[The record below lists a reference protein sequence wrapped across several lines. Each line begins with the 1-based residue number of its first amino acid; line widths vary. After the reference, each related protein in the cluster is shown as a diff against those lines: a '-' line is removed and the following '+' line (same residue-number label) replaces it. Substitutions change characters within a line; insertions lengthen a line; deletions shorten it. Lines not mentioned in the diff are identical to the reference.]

1 MTYSKALTGMSQ
13 NSVNDSNTLNRKA
26 MNTFQGLE
34 SILDKLG
41 GIISKKLSLNQNL
54 KIQSDLMEM
63 NYRKAYTQN
72 FSNHYLDKKQGSVL
86 VTSSLCLS
94 LNLDADSCSNT
105 LITSQVNFNLN
116 FWFIFWYGLN

>member
-116 FWFIFWYGLN
+116 F